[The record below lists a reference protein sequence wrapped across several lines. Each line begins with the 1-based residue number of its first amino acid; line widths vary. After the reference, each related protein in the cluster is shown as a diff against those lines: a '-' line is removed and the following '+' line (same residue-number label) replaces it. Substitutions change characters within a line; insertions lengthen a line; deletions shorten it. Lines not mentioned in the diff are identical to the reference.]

1 MAQWFP
7 DHATFLLV
15 MVQDLA
21 RASLKSLRQFFGK
34 GQSWHYFIAKWCGIL
49 AASDL
54 HYHCTL
60 DTLMITFEII
70 HKKMLFL
77 RQHWL
82 MLFHFAWTRDWGI
95 RGVLDAAL
103 LAHFVS
109 ALTIC
114 KSKGITCNTFD
125 LLVLTLDHKMSTALV
140 ALMPMKWAIN
150 PFFHLVKLIL
160 IAFCKRVPSV

>member
-1 MAQWFP
+1 
-7 DHATFLLV
+7 V
-15 MVQDLA
+15 
-21 RASLKSLRQFFGK
+21 
-34 GQSWHYFIAKWCGIL
+34 
-49 AASDL
+49 
-54 HYHCTL
+54 L
-60 DTLMITFEII
+60 DT
-70 HKKMLFL
+70 
-77 RQHWL
+77 
-82 MLFHFAWTRDWGI
+82 
-95 RGVLDAAL
+95 AL

-160 IAFCKRVPSV
+160 IAFCKSALSAIHTSKGVICSSTVEAMQPLSDMCNRSKIW